1 MIGFEAILENSVLFI
16 EKKRFLK
23 HATITYQEKAGC
35 FNKKTY
41 IFIKE
46 LNIYH
51 DLKCELFSL

>member
-35 FNKKTY
+35 FNKENL
-41 IFIKE
+41 FIKE

-51 DLKCELFSL
+51 DLKCKLFSL

>member
-35 FNKKTY
+35 FNKENLHIY
-41 IFIKE
+41 QRIKY
-46 LNIYH
+46 LSR
-51 DLKCELFSL
+51 LKM